1 MMEQME
7 QSLKKHSL
15 NHIYQGLQPVPKREQ
30 KREQQWNIVPLKVE
44 QLTERSRHTH
54 PLVFLA
60 VPKNVPFCSAVFHR
74 QWNTSNTDTPTDTVL
89 FLLTVPFV
97 P

>member
-15 NHIYQGLQPVPKREQ
+15 SLTYQHLQPVPKREQ
-30 KREQQWNIVPLKVE
+30 KLEQPWNTVPLKVE
-44 QLTERSRHTH
+44 QLTERPWNTH

-60 VPKNVPFCSAVFHR
+60 VPKIVPFCSSMFHWE
-74 QWNTSNTDTPTDTVL
+74 WNTRNADTATATAL
-89 FLLTVPFV
+89 FLLAVPFV